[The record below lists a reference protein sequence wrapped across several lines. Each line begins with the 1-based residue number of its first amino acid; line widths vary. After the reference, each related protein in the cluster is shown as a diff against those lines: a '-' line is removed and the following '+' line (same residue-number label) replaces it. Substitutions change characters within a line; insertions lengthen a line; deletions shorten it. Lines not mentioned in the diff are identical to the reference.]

1 MSNINKHKLKNQQTT
16 QKVDRY
22 NTANFSLS
30 DKLIFYNQKMK
41 EFLKI
46 KAEHRT
52 ELGNLKSLKT
62 SSVNVLQFKMDE
74 MTKKMRNEI
83 NRLKQEESR
92 HEESQVNESKRIQA
106 QINFLKENNEQLT
119 EVLDEFLNRVV
130 NLEKALG
137 PLKYILII
145 KKIFLIF

>member
-1 MSNINKHKLKNQQTT
+1 MSNFNKHKLKNQQTT

-22 NTANFSLS
+22 NTSNLSLS

-46 KAEHRT
+46 KAEHRS

-119 EVLDEFLNRVV
+119 EVLDEFLARVV
-130 NLEKALG
+130 TLEKALG
-137 PLKYILII
+137 PLK
-145 KKIFLIF
+145 

>member
-137 PLKYILII
+137 PLK
-145 KKIFLIF
+145 